1 MAKTQKQIDEFFK
14 AKQEQLETLQPRS
27 QMILNDEPLYPTTE
41 DVEEYDPFKKF
52 KTRTELLKE
61 LNEELEATEIEVEKW
76 EKKLPDFRKV
86 KKNDMHYGECSAR
99 CIMLEDMIQM
109 IKDLEDVKQFV

>member
-14 AKQEQLETLQPRS
+14 VKQEQEKTLQPRS
-27 QMILNDEPLYPTTE
+27 QMILNDQPLYPTTE

-52 KTRTELLKE
+52 KTRSELLKE
-61 LNEELEATEIEVEKW
+61 LSAELKGSEIELQKCQ
-76 EKKLPDFRKV
+76 KKLPDFRKV
-86 KKNDMHYGECSAR
+86 KKNDMHYGEWSAR

-109 IKDLEDVKQFV
+109 IKDLEDLK

>member
-1 MAKTQKQIDEFFK
+1 MTQKTQKEITAFFK

-27 QMILNDEPLYPTTE
+27 QMILNDEPLWPTGKE
-41 DVEEYDPFKKF
+41 IEEYDPFKKF
-52 KTRTELLKE
+52 KTRSELLKE
-61 LNEELEATEIEVEKW
+61 LNAELKGWEIELQKYQ
-76 EKKLPDFRKV
+76 KKLPDFRKV

-109 IKDLEDVKQFV
+109 IKDLEDLK

>member
-27 QMILNDEPLYPTTE
+27 QMILNDEPLYPITE
-41 DVEEYDPFKKF
+41 DIEEYDPFKKF
-52 KTRTELLKE
+52 KTRSELLKE
-61 LNEELEATEIEVEKW
+61 LNAELKGSEIELQKCQ
-76 EKKLPDFRKV
+76 KKLPDFRKV
-86 KKNDMHYGECSAR
+86 KKNDMHYGEWSAR

-109 IKDLEDVKQFV
+109 IKDLEDLK

>member
-52 KTRTELLKE
+52 KTRSELLKE
-61 LNEELEATEIEVEKW
+61 LDAELKASEIELQKCQ
-76 EKKLPDFRKV
+76 KKLPDFRKV
-86 KKNDMHYGECSAR
+86 KKNDMHYGEMVDRTILLADV
-99 CIMLEDMIQM
+99 IEW
-109 IKDLEDVKQFV
+109 IKDLEDLK